1 MKKFTLLIA
10 LLLCF
15 VAFGQERVG
24 TPSIEYPTK
33 AKKSPV
39 KKQATNQVSLPYQ
52 SLTSVPAEVY
62 AGMAARSAGANAKK
76 TVSVSSKVA
85 VNKLEDQSPKMQA
98 VVNKYNN
105 LGSQTGNVS
114 DYFSMEEAQMLR
126 AYFGSR
132 KIITDVSNVEPNLA
146 FTNLDGR
153 SGSPIF
159 NGPAGTSTAKTN
171 SGNNRMPV
179 TITHSVSQTITPGDG
194 ITCNNGTALNNSF
207 FRDFDLDDDFG
218 VTTDFEVTSAEFGVE
233 TISGNFD
240 VTVNIWSLVGAFP
253 GGVLTLQ
260 NSVTQTLTPAA
271 AGTIVSIPIAATIPF
286 GDNLVYEI
294 SIEGDGVTSFF
305 LGCNTLGQTGPS
317 WILAPDCGAVVP
329 TDLLAAF
336 GLPNS
341 FVMNIVGDEAGGG
354 GGGGIP
360 TAYGYES
367 QTITFGSFESAA
379 PAVYTQ
385 IANSPNDPNG
395 DFEGAGAID
404 PNGDGTTGYAITS
417 STNTLYSID
426 LATGVYTSLGNVTAP
441 GGGSW
446 VGMEFDPSTGT
457 LYGLSGVFGTN
468 VSLSVIDLGTVTGTL
483 VGTDNGS
490 TAAVTF
496 AIDASGVGYLT
507 DVVDDSLWAVD
518 LATGAHTLVGSTGI
532 DLNFGQG
539 MTYDVN
545 SDQLFTAA
553 FNAVAFTAEWR
564 SVDTATGATTLVGA
578 INVPDLTQMAW
589 VGMPDAGGGGGGGG
603 CATGVYTDRAS
614 FDAEAGAL
622 PVEDL
627 AGGPGFLSQ
636 CGLVISE
643 AGDSCFP
650 AGEILPGIEIT
661 SNNSAGDQT
670 VYVDPADGF
679 GNTIPV
685 VGSNAFLDYTIINFP
700 NNDVNSFGFDLVTLL
715 GTGPVEVRIF
725 GVGGLIDTQSVN
737 GTNPESFWGYIA
749 SETIVSVELE
759 DLSGA
764 NVELIGN
771 IAFGECA
778 GGGGGGGG
786 CGDFTYE
793 NVSPTGNGVPSQIFP
808 DFPDFDSE
816 AVDDV
821 VLPGPDAGELCSLD
835 ITGSGAGLPI
845 DPNNTVVLTV
855 YTDNG
860 GVPGSVAF
868 TETFPGS
875 VDADGDGSFTLEPT
889 GAPVLNPN
897 TTYWV
902 SVVAVME
909 FGVSGQWF
917 WSSADDGNDAAALWQ
932 NPGGGFGLC
941 PTWGTFADCTVG
953 GGLGPDLLMS
963 AEFVAVELV
972 TFDDCEGALP
982 ISCGDSLLGSS
993 IGATPDN
1000 APDCDT
1006 STQPGV
1012 WYKFVDDSGLA
1023 SNYVLTTCSPN
1034 TDYDTKVSVYSGDCN
1049 NLVCVA
1055 GNDDDPNC
1063 PNFQTTVEFSG
1074 DGATTYYILVHGFA
1088 GATGNFELSL
1098 TCECVAPPNDD
1109 IADAINLIDV
1119 GCPFTDEAVAMPC
1132 ATLEDGTPS
1141 GCDISGANGVWYVF
1155 TPELDG
1161 FITGT
1166 IGTPGDAPG
1175 TNLSVNNGP
1184 LAGNYSPVAASFG
1197 GAIPFTP
1204 LTQDAVVVID
1214 DDTTGD
1220 PNDACDPIINGG
1232 DLNGKFAI
1240 LKRGSCEFGLKAL
1253 AAQNEG
1259 AVAVVVVNNQPG
1271 DPIVMGGGEFG
1282 DQVTIP
1288 VVMISDVEGNP
1299 IIAEILGGNTVN
1311 MTLSSDFPGVSSVTF
1326 YTAPD
1331 ESSTEDELVWVDW
1344 WQNQCL
1350 PSETATIPVVA
1361 GQTYYCFV
1369 VNSGAV
1375 TDIIFDNCQLGV
1387 DSNEIE
1393 GFAFYPNPTNDIVNL
1408 SSVENI
1414 EKVALYNILGQK
1426 LMDLNVNATTT
1437 ELNVSNLAAG
1447 AYLMEVTV
1455 DGQKGTYKVIKR

>member
-33 AKKSPV
+33 AKKSPI
-39 KKQATNQVSLPYQ
+39 KKQVSNKSDLPFD
-52 SLTSVPAEVY
+52 SFSAVPAEVY

-76 TVSVSSKVA
+76 TVTLTSDPAAAMISALRRSPVMLTTVLTPTADAVDAVEGSTLLSGPVSYMQSTYNGANHSRSLVDLAYTSGPYFNVAGNPDLSVLENVTLGMNTLGAGMQVLNNNRIAEDIVLTDDYDVTELVFYGYQTGAPTSPPTINEINVQIWDGDPSVGGSSVIWGDD
-85 VNKLEDQSPKMQA
+85 VTN
-98 VVNKYNN
+98 V
-105 LGSQTGNVS
+105 LGSAVWSNAYRQAEDNPGTTRAIYRVTVDATGLS
-114 DYFSMEEAQMLR
+114 L
-126 AYFGSR
+126 
-132 KIITDVSNVEPNLA
+132 
-146 FTNLDGR
+146 
-153 SGSPIF
+153 
-159 NGPAGTSTAKTN
+159 PAGTYWVDWQMGGTLASGPWQPPVVILGQSTT
-171 SGNNRMPV
+171 GNALQSLAGTWGPLLD
-179 TITHSVSQTITPGDG
+179 T
-194 ITCNNGTALNNSF
+194 GTATAL
-207 FRDFDLDDDFG
+207 G
-218 VTTDFEVTSAEFGVE
+218 APIEVYGDCTS
-233 TISGNFD
+233 
-240 VTVNIWSLVGAFP
+240 
-253 GGVLTLQ
+253 
-260 NSVTQTLTPAA
+260 
-271 AGTIVSIPIAATIPF
+271 
-286 GDNLVYEI
+286 
-294 SIEGDGVTSFF
+294 
-305 LGCNTLGQTGPS
+305 C
-317 WILAPDCGAVVP
+317 
-329 TDLLAAF
+329 
-336 GLPNS
+336 
-341 FVMNIVGDEAGGG
+341 GGG
-354 GGGGIP
+354 GGGACNQEHPLSGLGAGG
-360 TAYGYES
+360 T
-367 QTITFGSFESAA
+367 GSSVDSAFKSAA
-379 PAVYTQ
+379 DILV
-385 IANSPNDPNG
+385 
-395 DFEGAGAID
+395 
-404 PNGDGTTGYAITS
+404 
-417 STNTLYSID
+417 
-426 LATGVYTSLGNVTAP
+426 ATGEDFTIDNISTYFLTLAPSDPPTTANVVYY
-441 GGGSW
+441 
-446 VGMEFDPSTGT
+446 E
-457 LYGLSGVFGTN
+457 
-468 VSLSVIDLGTVTGTL
+468 
-483 VGTDNGS
+483 
-490 TAAVTF
+490 
-496 AIDASGVGYLT
+496 DASGFPGAVIGSET
-507 DVVDDSLWAVD
+507 VVPTVLSSQPWAPNPIADQYEMTMAVTPFTFPGD
-518 LATGAHTLVGSTGI
+518 AGSDT
-532 DLNFGQG
+532 
-539 MTYDVN
+539 TYWIEV
-545 SDQLFTAA
+545 SMG
-553 FNAVAFTAEWR
+553 
-564 SVDTATGATTLVGA
+564 TATNQPTVFWMYTDDTPVEGSPYVQFDAGTGTWS
-578 INVPDLTQMAW
+578 VPDPIRE
-589 VGMPDAGGGGGGGG
+589 VVYDFAGECAPIGGGGGG
-603 CATGVYTDRAS
+603 CTAGTFTDRAS
-614 FDAEAGAL
+614 FEAAFGGTL
-622 PVEDL
+622 INEDFT
-627 AGGPGFLSQ
+627 GGPGA
-636 CGLVISE
+636 IT
-643 AGDSCFP
+643 SCDGPINSGGNSCYP
-650 AGEILPGIEIT
+650 AGEIEEGIDVR
-661 SNNSAGDQT
+661 SL
-670 VYVDPADGF
+670 
-679 GNTIPV
+679 IPT
-685 VGSNAFLDYTIINFP
+685 DP
-700 NNDVNSFGFDLVTLL
+700 NNDTVVIPVGALGNTDVLV
-715 GTGPVEVRIF
+715 GPNTFVDILEIQFPNDDVSAF
-725 GVGGLIDTQSVN
+725 GVDIALPLIGSPTDVNLDIYGASGLIETITVTIPN
-737 GTNPESFWGYIA
+737 GSTIVFAGYIA
-749 SETIVSVELE
+749 EENIASVEIA
-759 DLSGA
+759 SAGGGA
-764 NVELIGN
+764 EGELIAN
-771 IAFGECA
+771 AAFGLCE
-778 GGGGGGGG
+778 GGGGGGG